1 MKRIFIFGIGGTG
14 CRVLRS
20 LNFLLAAGIRGFGYD
35 TEVFP
40 IIIDYDK
47 ENGDKTRTLKCIDNY
62 VNIHN
67 IAYKYH
73 HQDQEGK
80 TALEQEYFV
89 TRIRQMQDAL
99 HDLHKDSSG
108 SSFDLVFAPNKE
120 DKKFKNCIGADQMA
134 TNMANTTF
142 LLDSLYDNSAADD
155 RAELEIDMTVG
166 FKGNPNIGSVVF
178 HELKNAPEFSDFAQ
192 LFDPTTDRVM
202 IVGSLFGGTGS
213 SGIPELIYAI
223 RNHVRMS
230 VRDARLGVIMVL
242 PYFSVSPLE
251 GSPINS
257 NRFDSKTKAAL
268 AYYQDSHTNE
278 LVNSIYYIGDK
289 THSNLNHSIGGS
301 DQLNNAN
308 IVEFLSALAIVH
320 FVNSD
325 PTNNFR
331 GKPTNERP
339 TQYFKYGV
347 SGTLYGDQRSIKDL
361 DLRHF
366 AQDAENAYIFSA
378 LNSLTLAL
386 KYFHDCIE
394 GDRKAMEKEA
404 WYSDLELKRL
414 DWTAKPTADNPVP
427 LRDLLYYLHEYYVKY
442 NVWLKELADSNNGH
456 VFHPYNLETPEGIDN
471 YGLHTIYTHKRQVQT
486 SNGSEKPTIKK
497 DDLDLAMNVARAHVG
512 HGHII
517 DGRLMT
523 QPEFIFMDI
532 LRQACDDILRD
543 VNKISI

>member
-73 HQDQEGK
+73 HQDKEGQ

-99 HDLHKDSSG
+99 HDEHKDFSG
-108 SSFDLVFAPNKE
+108 SSFELVFAPNQE

-178 HELKNAPEFSDFAQ
+178 HELKNTPEFSDFEQ

-223 RNHVRMS
+223 RNHKRMS
-230 VRDARLGVIMVL
+230 VRNARLGVIMVL
-242 PYFSVSPLE
+242 PYFSVSTQE

-308 IVEFLSALAIVH
+308 IVEFLSALSIVH

-331 GKPTNERP
+331 GKPTNDRP

-347 SGTLYGDQRSIKDL
+347 SGTLYGDQRPIKDL

-366 AQDAENAYIFSA
+366 VQDAENAYIFSA

-394 GDRKAMEKEA
+394 GDRKAMESES
-404 WYSDLELKRL
+404 WYRDLELKKL
-414 DWTAKPTADNPVP
+414 DWTAEPTADKPAP

-442 NVWLKELADSNNGH
+442 NAWLKELADPNNGH

-486 SNGSEKPTIKK
+486 SSGSEKPTIKK
-497 DDLDLAMNVARAHVG
+497 DDLDLAMNVAKSHVG

-517 DGRLMT
+517 DGKLMT